1 MKLSLATEI
10 LISIDKL
17 KESLFFYYKG
27 EKIKLLLTKL
37 FEILE
42 SLTKQLQMLNE
53 ILESK
58 EEVEILEIHEKYEC
72 LKEFKLPLK
81 NKSQICWRVLTN
93 CLDYLLKNL
102 LLDLHKT
109 IQHLFKKKGTL
120 SNENKIH
127 EIQIMVNYVL
137 H

>member
-1 MKLSLATEI
+1 VKLSLATEI